1 MEKITLIYDSQEES
15 TVTDK
20 IAPAFG
26 DKLHKLLPFKRND
39 VISHELEHECCVVT
53 YLSDESLA
61 EVVAH
66 ALHRKWTLGF
76 LPHPDMKEAR
86 QGYGIAADLFNAI
99 EDINNLEQGVKADLL
114 LCNGKPVFNSVVIG
128 NGLSLISGSVARNP
142 IQSKLEKFRNL
153 FSHNE
158 LLKPKAFTITTGNKP
173 ALKTAALGVMAV
185 LHGKSTIVSRLLL
198 KDSYINDGRLH
209 VLVLAPRSIMEL
221 VRFWIS
227 STFNGKDEQR
237 LPEFVGHI
245 KTKSVLISSPVAM
258 DFSQD
263 NKLMS
268 AKEIELSVSKD
279 KLNIIPGRFLAVE
292 ERKSDAE
299 EKFRV
304 GTLPKGEAYLKEFTE
319 EPLPVVY
326 HASTH
331 EFKDL
336 FTVLRE
342 NARASSPYL
351 TLMVISTMLATFGL
365 YANSTPVIIGAMI
378 LAPLMAPIISLS
390 MGVLRQ
396 DRKLTLQS
404 IRTIGH
410 GLLLGYLAAILLT
423 WLTPLQAL
431 NEEISARIR
440 PNLLDLGVAILS
452 GVAGAYAHVREEVAK
467 TLAGVAIAVA
477 LVPPLA
483 VSGIGLGWGDW
494 EVFLGA
500 LLLLMTNLAGI
511 VLAGSVT
518 FMLMG
523 FSPLHLAKK
532 GLLVSLLV
540 VIIVSL
546 PLGYG
551 SFTMIRDHNIIRS
564 LHNHKVND
572 ITIRQV
578 SVIRGGEP
586 MTLRVTLVSE
596 NQIDNSDL
604 EKVKSSIS
612 SLVGSEVELEALV
625 MIRK

>member
-1 MEKITLIYDSQEES
+1 MEKITLIYDSREEQ
-15 TVTDK
+15 TVTEK
-20 IAPAFG
+20 IVPAFG
-26 DKLHKLLPFKRND
+26 GNIHRLLPFKHND
-39 VISHELEHECCVVT
+39 VIGDELEQKCCVVT
-53 YLSDESLA
+53 YLSDAWLA
-61 EVVAH
+61 EVVH
-66 ALHRKWTLGF
+66 VALERNWTLGF

-86 QGYGIAADLFNAI
+86 QGYGIADTLTDAIADIL
-99 EDINNLEQGVKADLL
+99 DCTKGVGADLL

-128 NGLSLISGSVARNP
+128 NSLSLMSGSVARNP
-142 IQSKLEKFRNL
+142 FKAKLEKFRNF
-153 FSHNE
+153 FSHDE
-158 LLKPKAFTITTGNKP
+158 LLKPRAFTITTGNKP
-173 ALKTAALGVMAV
+173 PLYTAALGIVAV
-185 LHGKSTIVSRLLL
+185 LHGKSSMVSRLLL
-198 KDSYINDGRLH
+198 KGSYINDGRLH
-209 VLVLAPRSIMEL
+209 VLVLAPRSVMEL
-221 VRFWIS
+221 VRFWAS
-227 STFNGKDEQR
+227 STFNGKDNQR

-245 KTKSVLISSPVAM
+245 KTKSLLISGQQAM
-258 DFSQD
+258 DFSLD

-268 AKEIELSVSKD
+268 AKEIELKVSEK
-279 KLNIIPGRFLAVE
+279 KLRIVPGRHLSFEKA
-292 ERKSDAE
+292 KTDAE
-299 EKFRV
+299 EKFKV
-304 GTLPKGEAYLKEFTE
+304 GTLPRGESYIQEFVE
-319 EPLPVVY
+319 EPLPLVY

-331 EFKDL
+331 EFKGL

-404 IRTIGH
+404 MRTIGY
-410 GLLLGYLAAILLT
+410 GLLLGYVAAILLS
-423 WLTPLQAL
+423 WLTPLQSM
-431 NEEISARIR
+431 NDEISARIR

-452 GVAGAYAHVREEVAK
+452 GIAGAYAHVREEVAK

-483 VSGIGLGWGDW
+483 VSGIGLGWGDG

-532 GLLVSLLV
+532 GLIVSLFV

-546 PLGYG
+546 PLAYG
-551 SFTMIRDHNIIRS
+551 SFTMIRDHNIIRALS
-564 LHNHKVND
+564 NYKVDD
-572 ITIRQV
+572 ITVKQV
-578 SVIRGGEP
+578 SVVRGGDP
-586 MTLRVTLVSE
+586 LRLSVTLVSAS
-596 NQIDNSDL
+596 QISDADIV
-604 EKVKSSIS
+604 KVKESIAAEIQS
-612 SLVGSEVELEALV
+612 DVELEALIV
-625 MIRK
+625 IRK

>member
-1 MEKITLIYDSQEES
+1 MEKITLIYDNREES
-15 TVTDK
+15 TVVDK
-20 IAPAFG
+20 IVPAFG
-26 DKLHKLLPFKRND
+26 DKIHKLLPFQHND
-39 VISHELEHECCVVT
+39 VIGHELDHECCVVT
-53 YLSDESLA
+53 YLSDEWLA
-61 EVVAH
+61 EVVTI

-86 QGYGIAADLFNAI
+86 QGYGIAADLFESI
-99 EDINNLEQGVKADLL
+99 EDINNFQKGVSADLL

-128 NGLSLISGSVARNP
+128 NSLSLMSGSVASDP
-142 IQSKLEKFRNL
+142 IKSKIEKLKNL
-153 FSHNE
+153 FGHNE
-158 LLKPKAFTITTGNKP
+158 LLKPRAFTITTGNKP
-173 ALKTAALGVMAV
+173 ALKTAALGIVAV
-185 LHGKSTIVSRLLL
+185 LHGKSTMVSRLLL
-198 KDSYINDGRLH
+198 KGSYINDGRLH

-221 VRFWIS
+221 IRFWVS
-227 STFNGKDEQR
+227 STFSGKDGQR

-245 KTKSVLISSPVAM
+245 KTQSVLISSPVAM

-268 AKEIELSVSKD
+268 AKEIELRVSED
-279 KLNIIPGRFLAVE
+279 KLQIVPGRYLAVE
-292 ERKSDAE
+292 KEKKDAV

-304 GTLPKGEAYLKEFTE
+304 GTLPRGEAYLQEFTD
-319 EPLPVVY
+319 EPLPLVY

-331 EFKDL
+331 EFKGL

-342 NARASSPYL
+342 NARPSSPYL

-365 YANSTPVIIGAMI
+365 YADSTPVIIGAMI

-390 MGVLRQ
+390 MGALRQ

-404 IRTIGH
+404 IRTIGY
-410 GLLLGYLAAILLT
+410 GLLLGYIAAILLS
-423 WLTPLQAL
+423 WLTPIQAMTD
-431 NEEISARIR
+431 EISSRIR

-452 GVAGAYAHVREEVAK
+452 GIAGAYAHVREEVAK

-532 GLLVSLLV
+532 GLTVSLLV

-546 PLGYG
+546 PLAYG

-564 LHNHKVND
+564 LSNHTVDD
-572 ITIRQV
+572 ITIKQV
-578 SVIRGGEP
+578 SVLRGGDP
-586 MTLRVTLVSE
+586 MTLSVTLLSE
-596 NQIDNSDL
+596 NQIDDADL
-604 EKVKSSIS
+604 EKVKASIAS
-612 SLVGSEVELEALV
+612 EIGREVELEALIMV
-625 MIRK
+625 RK